1 MYGLPTG
8 LDLSFFVQ
16 KRLIQVCVGE
26 CDIIFNFD
34 YSLSLTL
41 TSSFGCQCPAGGF
54 HQYESFIRGS
64 GDVMK
69 FLNKAVISAEDHSGG
84 TLRLNFEGGGF
95 IECYDDSEHYE
106 SYVIH
111 VGDRVIVV

>member
-1 MYGLPTG
+1 
-8 LDLSFFVQ
+8 
-16 KRLIQVCVGE
+16 
-26 CDIIFNFD
+26 
-34 YSLSLTL
+34 
-41 TSSFGCQCPAGGF
+41 
-54 HQYESFIRGS
+54 
-64 GDVMK
+64 MK